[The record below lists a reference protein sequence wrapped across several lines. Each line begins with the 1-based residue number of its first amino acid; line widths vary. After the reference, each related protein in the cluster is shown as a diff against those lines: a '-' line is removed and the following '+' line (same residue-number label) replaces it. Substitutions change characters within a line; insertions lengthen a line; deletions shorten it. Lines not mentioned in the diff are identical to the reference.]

1 MKSAISIFDI
11 AKKGLRRRLFRSC
24 AIALSVALVAA
35 VLFSVTTI
43 MRSVEG
49 SLKKGT
55 DRLGADIMVVPENSE
70 TLAMNALLAGE
81 PSTFYMDKQLLD
93 DVAKIKGVKQ
103 ISSQVFLKTLTL
115 GCCTVGDVLVVA
127 FDSSNDF
134 TIIPWLEKELKK
146 HLLYNEVVIGDELFA
161 LIAEGRASPD
171 SSALSKVSLFGID
184 FTIVGMLDDTG
195 MKFIDNTIFITYEG
209 LQRIVDEAALGED
222 FMQVLGQMKDSVSTI
237 LVQIEPD
244 ADIERVAVLIEYYVP
259 DVKAI
264 VAKEVISSARK
275 QFSVLMKSIFSVSI
289 ILWVMAFL
297 LISVIFSM
305 IVNERKRE
313 VGLLRAMGA
322 RKKDVFMLIIN
333 EASMLSV
340 AGGAVGIFSAGL
352 FLYLFRKFI
361 VSSVTVPFLWP
372 APKEFI
378 LLIIVCL
385 AVSFIAGTLA
395 ALIPAIRAAGMEPH
409 DAIRKGE

>member
-1 MKSAISIFDI
+1 MKSIISISDI
-11 AKKGLRRRLFRSC
+11 AIKGLRRRLFRSFT
-24 AIALSVALVAA
+24 IALSVAIVAA
-35 VLFSVTTI
+35 VLFSVTII

-55 DRLGADIMVVPENSE
+55 DRLGADIMVVPEKSE
-70 TLAMNALLAGE
+70 TMAMNALLAGE

-93 DVAKIKGVKQ
+93 NVAMVKGVKQ

-115 GCCTVGDVLVVA
+115 GCCSVGDVLVVA
-127 FDSSNDF
+127 FDAKSDF
-134 TIIPWLEKELKK
+134 TIIPWLEKELRKP
-146 HLLYNEVVIGDELFA
+146 LLYNEVVIGDALFS
-161 LIAEGRASPD
+161 LIVEGRASPG
-171 SSALSKVSLFGID
+171 SRERSTVKLFGID
-184 FTIVGMLDDTG
+184 FTILGMLDNTG

-209 LQRIVDEAALGED
+209 LQRITDEAELGED
-222 FMQVLGQMKDSVSTI
+222 FMKGLSQMKDSVSTI
-237 LVQIEPD
+237 LVQIEPE

-333 EASMLSV
+333 EASILSLV
-340 AGGAVGIFSAGL
+340 GGMAGIVGASL
-352 FLYLFRKFI
+352 FLYLFREFI

-372 APKEFI
+372 SPKEI
-378 LLIIVCL
+378 YLLIIVCL

-395 ALIPAIRAAGMEPH
+395 ALIPAIRASGMEPH

>member
-1 MKSAISIFDI
+1 MKSTISIFDI
-11 AKKGLRRRLFRSC
+11 AKKSLRRRLFRSC
-24 AIALSVALVAA
+24 AIAISVAIVAA

-49 SLKKGT
+49 SLQKGT
-55 DRLGADIMVVPENSE
+55 DRLGADIMVVPSDSE
-70 TLAMNALLAGE
+70 TMAMNALLAGE
-81 PSTFYMDKQLLD
+81 PSTFYMDNQLLD
-93 DVAKIKGVKQ
+93 EVKKIKGVKKT
-103 ISSQVFLKTLTL
+103 SSQIFLKTLTL

-127 FDSSNDF
+127 FDSKNDF
-134 TIIPWLEKELKK
+134 TIIPWLENELKK
-146 HLLYNEVVIGDELFA
+146 PLLYNEVVIGDELFS
-161 LIAEGRASPD
+161 LIAEGRSSPE
-171 SSALSKVSLFGID
+171 SRALSKVSLFGIG

-209 LQRIVDEAALGED
+209 LQRIIDEAALGED
-222 FMQVLGQMKDSVSTI
+222 YMRVLRQMKDSVSTI
-237 LVQIEPD
+237 LVQLEPE
-244 ADIERVAVLIEYYVP
+244 ADPERVAVLIEFYVP

-289 ILWVMAFL
+289 ILWAMAFL

-322 RKKDVFMLIIN
+322 KKKDVFMLIIN

-340 AGGAVGIFSAGL
+340 AGSLAGIILAGL
-352 FLYLFRKFI
+352 FLYCLRGFI
-361 VSSVTVPFLWP
+361 TSSVTVPFLWP
-372 APKEFI
+372 APNEFS
-378 LLIIVCL
+378 LLVIVCL
-385 AVSFIAGTLA
+385 VVSFIAGTAA
-395 ALIPAIRAAGMEPH
+395 ALIPAMRAAGMEPH